1 MVWAIWAAFATS
13 IRPKPCRRQSSTHS
27 LSRSWALIIRPR
39 TYSASPSPPRAA
51 ASSSGVSGPASEI
64 EAPAVLAQAAGDVAA
79 GKAEIA
85 AQVVDARGLGEETL
99 RSRGCLGALQVG
111 ERPVK
116 IVGHALDRGKA
127 DPGPAA
133 LGVVRGH
140 VKRPLV
146 GHERLGHDA
155 EVVQDVALEQGER
168 GPVGLR
174 GRERETAPYQP
185 QRRLVAVPG
194 RLSAGGHQVGAGGP
208 GVLRAVEV
216 LGVEDRVARLEPAAR
231 AAVQLTA
238 AAPQEAVVDR
248 VAYQRVGEEIAA
260 VGLPP
265 HQHVRH
271 KAIRDIAGPF
281 QGMGEHGG
289 VEALPQHGG
298 GLQRG
303 LVSRFEPVEPGLH
316 QAPDRARDGDVR
328 PLLGVAQ
335 ELLEEERV
343 ASGAPHAALGHSGVG
358 GEERLGQRSRRGRI
372 EGAEV
377 DREERAV
384 PGLGAPSLVERVAL
398 GRGWS
403 SPGRRGRR
411 RRWRRAGPDARA

>member
-1 MVWAIWAAFATS
+1 MGDLGRFATS

-39 TYSASPSPPRAA
+39 TYSASPSPPKRRGLQLRRLGLAR
-51 ASSSGVSGPASEI
+51 EI

-85 AQVVDARGLGEETL
+85 AQVVDARGLGEEAL
-99 RSRGCLGALQVG
+99 RRRGCLGALQVG

-116 IVGHALDRGKA
+116 VVGHALDRGKA

-133 LGVVRGH
+133 LGVVRGR
-140 VKRPLV
+140 VQRPLV

-168 GPVGLR
+168 GPVGWR
-174 GRERETAPYQP
+174 GRELEAAPDQP

-194 RLSAGGHQVGAGGP
+194 RLGAGGDQVGAGGP
-208 GVLRAVEV
+208 GVLRPVEV
-216 LGVEDRVARLEPAAR
+216 LGVEDGVARLEPARR

-238 AAPQEAVVDR
+238 SAPQEAVVDR

-265 HQHVRH
+265 DQQVRH
-271 KAIRDIAGPF
+271 KAVRDIAGPF
-281 QGMGEHGG
+281 QRMGEHGG

-303 LVSRFEPVEPGLH
+303 LVGRFEPVEPGLH

-343 ASGAPHAALGHSGVG
+343 ARGAPDAALGHGGVG
-358 GEERLGQRSRRGRI
+358 GKERLGQRSRRGRI
-372 EGAEV
+372 EGAEI
-377 DREERAV
+377 DRQERAV
-384 PGLGAPSLVERVAL
+384 PGLGAPSLVERVFL
-398 GRGWS
+398 GSG
-403 SPGRRGRR
+403 GHHQDGGARR
-411 RRWRRAGPDARA
+411 RRWWRAGPDARA